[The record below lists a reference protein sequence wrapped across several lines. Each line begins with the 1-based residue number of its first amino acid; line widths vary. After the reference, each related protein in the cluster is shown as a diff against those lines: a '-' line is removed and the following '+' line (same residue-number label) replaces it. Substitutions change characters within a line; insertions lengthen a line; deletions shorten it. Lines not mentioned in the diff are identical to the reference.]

1 MSKGRPKKIKPIEEL
16 KFTSFQDDITLFR
29 NYLIDSLEDEE
40 CSNKQY
46 IEKFLNLEQWR
57 QNIFIV
63 YMLNKDKKFTF
74 KALAEMLQVNKNEL
88 MRVIRDIKKELAEYD
103 ISND

>member
-16 KFTSFQDDITLFR
+16 TFTSFQDDITLFR

-46 IEKFLNLEQWR
+46 IGKFLNLEQWR
-57 QNIFIV
+57 QNLLIV

-74 KALAEMLQVNKNEL
+74 KALAELLQVDKKDLMNAIKSIKNE
-88 MRVIRDIKKELAEYD
+88 IKSETKPKE
-103 ISND
+103 

>member
-16 KFTSFQDDITLFR
+16 TFTSFQDDITLFR

-74 KALAEMLQVNKNEL
+74 KALAELLQVDKNEL
-88 MRVIRDIKKELAEYD
+88 MRVIRDIKKELVDETEV
-103 ISND
+103 

>member
-46 IEKFLNLEQWR
+46 IGKFLNLEQWR
-57 QNIFIV
+57 QNLLIV

-74 KALAEMLQVNKNEL
+74 KALAELLQVDKKDLMNAIKSIKNE
-88 MRVIRDIKKELAEYD
+88 IKSETKPKE
-103 ISND
+103 

>member
-46 IEKFLNLEQWR
+46 IGKFLNLEQWR
-57 QNIFIV
+57 QNLLIV

-74 KALAEMLQVNKNEL
+74 KALAELLQVDKKDLMNAIKSIKNE
-88 MRVIRDIKKELAEYD
+88 IKSET
-103 ISND
+103 